1 MSDTEQ
7 QAATAYALMG
17 GQATV
22 DRLVDSFYD
31 RMDSLPDAAVIR
43 AMHTPDLTDIR
54 VVLKNYL
61 GEWLGGP
68 KRYTSERG
76 HPMLRARHLPFPIG
90 NAERDAWMLC
100 MNGALD
106 ETVVQEDVR
115 EHIRTALANL
125 AGHMRNLPEQASDA
139 PG

>member
-106 ETVVQEDVR
+106 DTVAQAEVR
-115 EHIRTALANL
+115 EHIRTALSNL
-125 AGHMRNLPEQASDA
+125 AGHMRNLPEDA
-139 PG
+139 PRT

>member
-1 MSDTEQ
+1 MRDTEQ

-43 AMHTPDLTDIR
+43 AMHTADLTDIR
-54 VVLKNYL
+54 AVLKQYL

-106 ETVVQEDVR
+106 ATVAQAEVR
-115 EHIRTALANL
+115 EHIRTALSNL
-125 AGHMRNLPEQASDA
+125 AGHMRNLPEDA
-139 PG
+139 PGT

>member
-1 MSDTEQ
+1 MRDTEQ
-7 QAATAYALMG
+7 QAATAYALIG

-43 AMHTPDLTDIR
+43 AMHTADLTDIR
-54 VVLKNYL
+54 AVLKQYL

-106 ETVVQEDVR
+106 ATVAQVDVR
-115 EHIRTALANL
+115 EHIRTALSNL
-125 AGHMRNLPEQASDA
+125 AGHMRNLPEQA
-139 PG
+139 P